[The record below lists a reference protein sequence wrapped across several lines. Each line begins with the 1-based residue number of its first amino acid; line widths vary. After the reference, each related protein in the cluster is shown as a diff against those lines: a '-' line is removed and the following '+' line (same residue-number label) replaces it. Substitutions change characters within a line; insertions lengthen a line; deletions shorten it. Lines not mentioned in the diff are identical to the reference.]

1 MKYFNPSYWFKL
13 WLLSAPLFND
23 KTQGINAKSIDNQNI
38 KNWVNNNTTDISLI
52 ENQEL
57 TLSNNQT
64 NLLIQ
69 QQIDNVDHF
78 YENFLKTQDWSKDPQ
93 IAGQQ
98 LQEIQE
104 EHHHFLEEQ
113 HERFKRQPNP
123 NRRAIFQ
130 LTEQLTIDSNNRQ
143 QYRNSFQSV
152 LHSLVNNNILRVVFD
167 NTENTN
173 WGEINRIF
181 TLNTQ
186 NYGYF
191 RLPIVIRWQQN
202 EQSLQRNFELVLR
215 TDNLYIQGFI
225 VTERGSHI
233 EEISTY
239 YHFDFREIYEGRNYI
254 NHQQNQ
260 LSENQRRLLQMW
272 NRQPAAVR
280 DDSVPLLTQID
291 GMQNRQLTGI
301 SPDYRDMIPTQN
313 NNINWNSVVN
323 SFIVLTNDINVSEEH
338 SLGNLARSL
347 GQVVFITAEAI
358 RFPDIYARI
367 VTHLVN
373 RDENLEFNRRSEIY
387 RILVSWSQRS
397 RNNLLQQRL
406 IEAIDNIN
414 NPNWNG
420 FTLFDLTRELNS
432 PSVQVLLGYINFRLR
447 NNGGDVNCRRGKREI
462 KNTYWHEKFCD
473 LKPESDKIQGKITAI
488 KILDKKTQGGNLK
501 AGTIY
506 VGTEN
511 GLYLTYPE
519 GEVHKFDGL
528 NFPIKDIILDGK
540 GSAYVINEQCEFY
553 HLNLVGWGS
562 EKTSIESC
570 DLNKEIKIYYN
581 KSKDNYQYKLS
592 PTLHHYYKTSYKT
605 LNLYSISPLN
615 YKKIEFLGDTDSN
628 CWGTMANWGSWVYT
642 NNCKASW
649 GSTHKLKG
657 KTINQFLQGNNNDFH
672 NLIENTKDQVSA
684 NYEKKL
690 QNFDDQDGAAQIT
703 VNQRFGLTW
712 YWENEN
718 YFLKVYALQYCEW
731 WASDAYFDCNIKIGN
746 GIRLYNDYDNTF
758 QTQIPNSN
766 DRKRRE
772 IFEEKNV
779 TKWTDDFTKSINH
792 EQHLAVDNKTNFSTT
807 NITSL

>member
-13 WLLSAPLFND
+13 WVLSAPLFNNE
-23 KTQGINAKSIDNQNI
+23 TIGINAKSIDNKKI
-38 KNWVNNNTTDISLI
+38 KDWANNNTSLDLI
-52 ENQEL
+52 NQEISF
-57 TLSNNQT
+57 TNSTSNYQPYNLSPTNQNINSIYQT
-64 NLLIQ
+64 
-69 QQIDNVDHF
+69 
-78 YENFLKTQDWSKDPQ
+78 E
-93 IAGQQ
+93 
-98 LQEIQE
+98 
-104 EHHHFLEEQ
+104 LETST
-113 HERFKRQPNP
+113 HKHRHKKSRNRDKRQPNP

-233 EEISTY
+233 GEISTY

-347 GQVVFITAEAI
+347 GQVVFMTAEAI

-473 LKPESDKIQGKITAI
+473 LKPKSDKIQGKITSI
-488 KILDKKTQGGNLK
+488 KILDEKTQGGNLK

-511 GLYLTYPE
+511 GVYLTYPE
-519 GEVHKFDGL
+519 GEVHKFNNL
-528 NFPIKDIILDGK
+528 NFPIKDIILDGN
-540 GSAYVINEQCEFY
+540 GSAYVINEKCEIY
-553 HLNLVGWGS
+553 HLNLIGWDS
-562 EKTSIESC
+562 KKENMESC
-570 DLNKEIKIYYN
+570 DLNKELKIYYN
-581 KSKDNYQYKLS
+581 NDKAREQINFEPSNSEIRKKRIF
-592 PTLHHYYKTSYKT
+592 T
-605 LNLYSISPLN
+605 LNLGKINPVDN
-615 YKKIEFLGDTDSN
+615 YKKIELLGDYYSDKWGTRVKWGSYIYDSN
-628 CWGTMANWGSWVYT
+628 HIT
-642 NNCKASW
+642 N
-649 GSTHKLKG
+649 KG
-657 KTINQFLQGNNNDFH
+657 KNSDIGTVMREGSNKLVDNIKNYKVNDDTTMWW
-672 NLIENTKDQVSA
+672 IENHYAPLLIQSVSDTDFIA
-684 NYEKKL
+684 WVEGL
-690 QNFDDQDGAAQIT
+690 QK
-703 VNQRFGLTW
+703 FGFTF

-718 YFLKVYALQYCEW
+718 YYLQAITFQYLDW
-731 WASDAYFDCNIKIGN
+731 RASEASLECWMKIGN
-746 GIRLYNDYDNTF
+746 GIRLYNDDENIRT
-758 QTQIPNSN
+758 
-766 DRKRRE
+766 KRE
-772 IFEEKNV
+772 IFDKNNLEDKPNKRV
-779 TKWTDDFTKSINH
+779 ISNELKNLTKWTDDFTKTINH
-792 EQHLAVDNKTNFSTT
+792 EQHLSIDNKPNFSTN